1 MTKFKIILT
10 LAIALVSS
18 VSHAGRK
25 EFDRLP
31 IVELQSTAVDST
43 LSNSET
49 KYIFTFQSIAEGSEV
64 EQITFSMD
72 GFTQTADLDHGKRLT
87 LVTVP
92 GKHVFQFYYSSKYY
106 EVDSD
111 SLYSAPGHSSNYSV
125 YLLQAVQPT
134 LMRKPIIYLYPE
146 TDTLV
151 TVTLEAQGE
160 LTFTYPEYK
169 DGWEF
174 MARPNGDLAFGDDT
188 YNYLFW
194 EADQSDHLST
204 ADLNEGFIVK
214 GENSISFLEAKL
226 NTAGFTSK
234 EKADFITFWGPLIQQ
249 NELNFVR
256 FEFNEV
262 CDKFAELNIT
272 PTPDHIYRLYIFFS
286 PIEEAF
292 EVVEQQIPK
301 MNRNG
306 FTVLEWGGQVSLSIA
321 IKPTNI

>member
-1 MTKFKIILT
+1 MTKFKFILT
-10 LAIALVSS
+10 LAITVASS
-18 VSHAGRK
+18 LSHAGQK
-25 EFDRLP
+25 EIDRLR
-31 IVELQSTAVDST
+31 IFELQSTAVDST
-43 LSNSET
+43 LTNSET
-49 KYIFTFQSIAEGSEV
+49 RYVFDFKYIKEGNEV

-72 GFTQTADLDHGKRLT
+72 GFTQTADLDNGTRLT
-87 LVTVP
+87 LVSTP
-92 GKHVFQFYYSSKYY
+92 GNHVFQFYYSSKYY

-125 YLLQAVQPT
+125 HLWQAAQPA

-151 TVTLEAQGE
+151 TVNLEAQGE
-160 LTFTYPEYK
+160 LIFTYPEYK
-169 DGWEF
+169 NGWEF
-174 MARPNGDLAFGDDT
+174 MARPNGDLAFGCDT

-194 EADQSDHLST
+194 EANQPDHLST

-226 NTAGFTSK
+226 NAAGFTSK
-234 EKADFITFWGPLIQQ
+234 EKADFITYWGPLIQK

-256 FEFNEV
+256 FEFNET

-286 PIEEAF
+286 PIEAAF
-292 EVVEQQIPK
+292 EVQEQHIPK

-306 FTVLEWGGQVSLSIA
+306 FTVLEWGGQVSFPIS